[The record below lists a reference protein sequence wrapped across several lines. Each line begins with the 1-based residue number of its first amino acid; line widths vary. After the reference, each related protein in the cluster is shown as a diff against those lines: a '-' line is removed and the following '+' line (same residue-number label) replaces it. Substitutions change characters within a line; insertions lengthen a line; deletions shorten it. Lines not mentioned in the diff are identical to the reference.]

1 MARRREEL
9 MSNLINKDQ
18 SGFICQRQTRDN
30 IRCTL
35 HVMNHIRRE
44 KLKARILS
52 LDAEKALDISL

>member
-1 MARRREEL
+1 

-18 SGFICQRQTRDN
+18 SSFICQRQTQDN

-44 KLKARILS
+44 KLKAMILS